1 MALSDEDRR
10 RIEKEEANRLA
21 LKIDGFTESYAT
33 MRMHTKDVV
42 WTPDNEEQAQYRKLT
57 FERLER
63 EEPTRVREGWEVVQ
77 AQERRSRESYK
88 RALEDAEMNAP
99 ALAAYRAR
107 ASKSLD
113 REAYFGFG
121 FPILVCVICFVL
133 QKCGVLL

>member
-1 MALSDEDRR
+1 MTLSDEDMRR
-10 RIEKEEANRLA
+10 FDKEEAKRLR
-21 LKIDGFTESYAT
+21 LKIAGFSEFMYTTGRFQSSE
-33 MRMHTKDVV
+33 V

-107 ASKSLD
+107 ASKSLE

-133 QKCGVLL
+133 QKCGVVL